1 MNRQFALSA
10 MALLGFTGAAG
21 AADLPAKKP
30 PPPPPPAVFTWEGFY
45 LGGQI
50 GGGWARD
57 KVSSTSPVILPVIGS
72 GSVEASGIIGGA
84 HAGYNWQFGHL
95 VYGLEGDFEGANLRK
110 DSDCVIQSMVAGVS
124 VTPGACG
131 QIPNLAAGDSFRTA
145 LLWQSSARARLGY
158 ALDNFLVYGTGG
170 VAIAG
175 LQTRHEEIV
184 SLLPFFAARAEP
196 TFNRTAV
203 GFTLGGGV
211 EYAIDANWS
220 VRAEYRFS
228 DFGKPKAIES
238 NQLTNFAPASPAI
251 KIYHSVNENAV
262 LFGVSY
268 RFDTS
273 PSTIAAR

>member
-10 MALLGFTGAAG
+10 MALLGFAGAAG

-30 PPPPPPAVFTWEGFY
+30 PPPPPPPVFAWDGFY

-57 KVSSTSPVILPVIGS
+57 NVSSSSPVTLPIIGD
-72 GSVEASGIIGGA
+72 GSVSDSGIIGGA

-95 VYGLEGDFEGANLRK
+95 VYGLEGDFEGTNLSK
-110 DSDCVIQSMVAGVS
+110 SSNCLVQSMVTGVS
-124 VTPGACG
+124 VTPGGCG
-131 QIPNLAAGDSFRTA
+131 EIANLASGDSFRTA
-145 LLWQSSARARLGY
+145 VPWQGSARARFGY
-158 ALDNFLVYGTGG
+158 AFDNVLLYGTGG
-170 VAIAG
+170 LAIAG
-175 LQTRHEEIV
+175 VETRYTELV
-184 SLLPFFAARAEP
+184 SLLPVIATRAEP

-211 EYAIDANWS
+211 EYAINANWS

-228 DFGKPKAIES
+228 DFGKPKSIDS

-251 KIYHSVNENAV
+251 KIYHSVEENAV
-262 LFGVSY
+262 LFGISY

-273 PSTIAAR
+273 PPTIAAR

>member
-1 MNRQFALSA
+1 MSRRFALSTIL
-10 MALLGFTGAAG
+10 LLGWVGAAG
-21 AADLPAKKP
+21 AADLSAKKP
-30 PPPPPPAVFTWEGFY
+30 PPPPPPPVFTWEGFY

-57 KVSSTSPVILPVIGS
+57 KVSSSSPVTLPIIGD
-72 GSVEASGIIGGA
+72 GSVNASGIIGGA
-84 HAGYNWQFGHL
+84 HAGYVWQFGRL
-95 VYGLEGDFEGANLRK
+95 VYGLEGDFDGANLRK
-110 DSDCVIQSMVAGVS
+110 SSDCVVQSMVTGVS

-158 ALDNFLVYGTGG
+158 ALDNIFIYGTGG

-175 LQTRHEEIV
+175 LQTRYTEVV
-184 SLLPFFAARAEP
+184 SLLPFFAGRAEP
-196 TFNRTAV
+196 SFNRTAV

-228 DFGKPKAIES
+228 DFGKPKPISS

-251 KIYHSVNENAV
+251 RIYHDVEENTV

-268 RFDTS
+268 KFDTS
-273 PSTIAAR
+273 SSTIATR